1 MYFIDDH
8 KHVFEWNKLKIIK
21 PKFCKKKFGKCISNL
36 LPKHALKGKSFS
48 PIYSIR
54 LKLID
59 IQHLPK
65 RKRKNIQLKK
75 SKRFG

>member
-1 MYFIDDH
+1 
-8 KHVFEWNKLKIIK
+8 
-21 PKFCKKKFGKCISNL
+21 L

-59 IQHLPK
+59 IQQLPK
-65 RKRKNIQLKK
+65 RKRKKYTIEKNQNVLDSEI
-75 SKRFG
+75 